1 MFEKMNALGAL
12 GTWLRTRV
20 RGSVDNDAAQYANRV
35 HEARMAER
43 RRVARELHDRLG
55 EVLTVG
61 LRQLDL
67 EEITGAGAGEGQSAI
82 AREVL
87 VEAMRR
93 LRLVTSGLR
102 DEPVTSFEKAIVDF
116 LNRVC
121 ADADVHLVVL
131 GDESWASAE
140 VLDEAFLIV
149 REALRNALT
158 HADPQSVVVGIEV
171 TRRELRSWVDDDGK
185 GFACGDNGEAS
196 VAGTGLAAMRE
207 RAALLGG
214 TVSIISKPGHGT
226 SVELSVP
233 LTGHRH
239 ERHQGNREAGTLGA
253 GVR

>member
-1 MFEKMNALGAL
+1 MSALSGL
-12 GTWLRTRV
+12 NRWVGTRLRGRA
-20 RGSVDNDAAQYANRV
+20 GGDPGPLENRV
-35 HEARMAER
+35 HEARLEER
-43 RRVARELHDRLG
+43 RRIARELHDRLG

-67 EEITGAGAGEGQSAI
+67 DEIMGPQIPAGQSAI
-82 AREVL
+82 AREAL

-102 DEPVTSFEKAIVDF
+102 DEPVTSFEKALTDF

-131 GDESWASAE
+131 GDETWASPAII
-140 VLDEAFLIV
+140 DEAFLIV

-158 HADPQSVVVGIEV
+158 HSAPQSVVVGVEV
-171 TRRELRSWVDDDGK
+171 TRRELRAWIDDDGK
-185 GFACGDNGEAS
+185 GFAVGDDAESPA
-196 VAGTGLAAMRE
+196 AGTGLATMRE

-214 TVSIISKPGHGT
+214 TVAITSKAGRGT

-233 LTGHRH
+233 LSGRRH
-239 ERHQGNREAGTLGA
+239 K
-253 GVR
+253 

>member
-1 MFEKMNALGAL
+1 MSALFGL
-12 GTWLRTRV
+12 NKWVGRQV
-20 RGSVDNDAAQYANRV
+20 RGSAGGDVAQYENRV
-35 HEARMAER
+35 HEALLDER

-67 EEITGAGAGEGQSAI
+67 DEIIGPQIPEGQSAV

-102 DEPVTSFEKAIVDF
+102 DEPVTSFEKALVDF

-121 ADADVHLVVL
+121 ADANVHLVVL
-131 GDESWASAE
+131 GDESWASPE
-140 VLDEAFLIV
+140 VIDEAFLIV

-158 HADPQSVVVGIEV
+158 HGAPQSVVVGVEV
-171 TRRELRSWVDDDGK
+171 TRRELRAWVDDDGN
-185 GFACGDNGEAS
+185 GFAVGGGAESPD
-196 VAGTGLAAMRE
+196 AGTGLATMRE

-214 TVSIISKPGHGT
+214 TVSIVSKPGHGT
-226 SVELSVP
+226 SVELTVP
-233 LTGHRH
+233 LSWRHRK
-239 ERHQGNREAGTLGA
+239 
-253 GVR
+253 

>member
-1 MFEKMNALGAL
+1 MSTLFALNKWVG
-12 GTWLRTRV
+12 RQI
-20 RGSVDNDAAQYANRV
+20 RGSADGDMTQYENRV
-35 HEARMAER
+35 HEARADER

-67 EEITGAGAGEGQSAI
+67 DEITGPEIPESQSAI

-102 DEPVTSFEKAIVDF
+102 DEPVTSFEKALADF

-121 ADADVHLVVL
+121 ADADVHLVVI
-131 GDESWASAE
+131 GDETWASAE
-140 VLDEAFLIV
+140 IVDEAFLIV

-158 HADPQSVVVGIEV
+158 HGVPQSVVVGVEV
-171 TRRELRSWVDDDGK
+171 TRRELRAWVDDDGT
-185 GFACGDNGEAS
+185 GFACGDDAESPA
-196 VAGTGLAAMRE
+196 AGTGLATMRE

-214 TVSIISKPGHGT
+214 TVSIISKPGRGT

-233 LTGHRH
+233 LPGHAH
-239 ERHQGNREAGTLGA
+239 E
-253 GVR
+253 

>member
-1 MFEKMNALGAL
+1 MSALFGLNKWVGRQIRGADD
-12 GTWLRTRV
+12 GDMTE
-20 RGSVDNDAAQYANRV
+20 YENRV
-35 HEARMAER
+35 YEARLDER
-43 RRVARELHDRLG
+43 RRIARELHDRLG

-67 EEITGAGAGEGQSAI
+67 DEITGPEIPESQSAI

-102 DEPVTSFEKAIVDF
+102 DEPVTSFEKALVDY

-121 ADADVHLVVL
+121 ADADVHLVVI
-131 GDESWASAE
+131 GDETWAPAGII
-140 VLDEAFLIV
+140 DEAFLIV

-158 HADPQSVVVGIEV
+158 HGAPQSVVVGIEV
-171 TRRELRSWVDDDGK
+171 TRRELRAWVDDDGR
-185 GFACGDNGEAS
+185 GFACGDDAEFP

-214 TVSIISKPGHGT
+214 TVSIVSKPGQGT
-226 SVELSVP
+226 SVELGVP
-233 LTGHRH
+233 LSGHHH
-239 ERHQGNREAGTLGA
+239 E
-253 GVR
+253 

>member
-1 MFEKMNALGAL
+1 MSTFSGLNKWVGRQMRGAAD
-12 GTWLRTRV
+12 G
-20 RGSVDNDAAQYANRV
+20 DMAQYENRV
-35 HEARMAER
+35 YEARLDER
-43 RRVARELHDRLG
+43 RRIARELHDRLG

-67 EEITGAGAGEGQSAI
+67 DEIMGPEIQEGQSAI

-102 DEPVTSFEKAIVDF
+102 DEPVTSFEKALEDF

-131 GDESWASAE
+131 GDEAWASAE
-140 VLDEAFLIV
+140 TIDEAFLVV

-158 HADPQSVVVGIEV
+158 HGAPQSVVVGVEV
-171 TRRELRSWVDDDGK
+171 TRRELRALVDDDGK
-185 GFACGDNGEAS
+185 GFAVGGDAESPA
-196 VAGTGLAAMRE
+196 AGTGLATMRE

-214 TVSIISKPGHGT
+214 TLAIVSKAGRGT
-226 SVELSVP
+226 SVELNVP
-233 LTGHRH
+233 LSGHRH
-239 ERHQGNREAGTLGA
+239 K
-253 GVR
+253 

>member
-1 MFEKMNALGAL
+1 MNTVFALNKWVG
-12 GTWLRTRV
+12 RQI
-20 RGSVDNDAAQYANRV
+20 RGSADGDMAEYENRV
-35 HEARMAER
+35 HEARLDER

-67 EEITGAGAGEGQSAI
+67 EEIAGLEGPGSQSVI

-102 DEPVTSFEKAIVDF
+102 DEPVTSFEKALVDY

-121 ADADVHLVVL
+121 ADANVHLVVI
-131 GDESWASAE
+131 GDESWAPAE
-140 VLDEAFLIV
+140 IIDEAFLIV

-158 HADPQSVVVGIEV
+158 HGAPQSVVVGVEV
-171 TRRELRSWVDDDGK
+171 TRRQIRAWVDDDGT
-185 GFACGDNGEAS
+185 GFVCGDDAESPA
-196 VAGTGLAAMRE
+196 AGTGLAAMRE

-214 TVSIISKPGHGT
+214 SVSIVSKPDHGT
-226 SVELSVP
+226 SVELTVP
-233 LTGHRH
+233 LPGHRH
-239 ERHQGNREAGTLGA
+239 E
-253 GVR
+253 

>member
-1 MFEKMNALGAL
+1 MSTLSGLNKWVGKQIRGAGDGDL
-12 GTWLRTRV
+12 
-20 RGSVDNDAAQYANRV
+20 AQYENRV
-35 HEARMAER
+35 HEARLDER
-43 RRVARELHDRLG
+43 RRIARELHDRLG

-67 EEITGAGAGEGQSAI
+67 DEIMGPEIPEGQSAI

-102 DEPVTSFEKAIVDF
+102 DEPVTSFEKALADF

-131 GDESWASAE
+131 GDETWAPAE
-140 VLDEAFLIV
+140 IIDEAFLIV

-158 HADPQSVVVGIEV
+158 HGAPQSVVVGVEV
-171 TRRELRSWVDDDGK
+171 TRRELRAWVDDDGK
-185 GFACGDNGEAS
+185 GFAVGDDAESPA
-196 VAGTGLAAMRE
+196 AGTGLATMRE

-214 TVSIISKPGHGT
+214 TVAITSKPGRGT

-233 LTGHRH
+233 LSGRH
-239 ERHQGNREAGTLGA
+239 HK
-253 GVR
+253 

>member
-1 MFEKMNALGAL
+1 MNALAAL
-12 GTWLRTRV
+12 NKWVGRQIR
-20 RGSVDNDAAQYANRV
+20 SSDNSDVAQYANRV

-43 RRVARELHDRLG
+43 RRIARELHDRLG

-67 EEITGAGAGEGQSAI
+67 DEITGPSIPEGQSAI

-102 DEPVTSFEKAIVDF
+102 DEPVTSFEKALVDF

-140 VLDEAFLIV
+140 VIDEAFLIV

-158 HADPQSVVVGIEV
+158 HAMPQSVVVGIEV
-171 TRRELRSWVDDDGK
+171 TRRELRAWVDDDGK
-185 GFACGDNGEAS
+185 GFVCGDNGQS
-196 VAGTGLAAMRE
+196 PVAGTGLAAMRE
-207 RAALLGG
+207 RSALLGG

-226 SVELSVP
+226 SVELAVP
-233 LTGHRH
+233 LSGHRH
-239 ERHQGNREAGTLGA
+239 EKHQGNRETGDLVR

>member
-1 MFEKMNALGAL
+1 MSTLSGLNKWVGKQL
-12 GTWLRTRV
+12 
-20 RGSVDNDAAQYANRV
+20 RGSGDGDMAQYENRV
-35 HEARMAER
+35 YGARLDER
-43 RRVARELHDRLG
+43 RRIARELHDRLG

-67 EEITGAGAGEGQSAI
+67 DEIMGPEIPEGQSAV

-102 DEPVTSFEKAIVDF
+102 DEPVTSFEKALVDF

-131 GDESWASAE
+131 GDETWASAE
-140 VLDEAFLIV
+140 IIDEAFLIV

-158 HADPQSVVVGIEV
+158 HGAPQSVVVGVEV
-171 TRRELRSWVDDDGK
+171 TRRELRAWVDDDGK
-185 GFACGDNGEAS
+185 GFAVGDDAESPA
-196 VAGTGLAAMRE
+196 AGTGLATMRE

-214 TVSIISKPGHGT
+214 TLAITSRHGRGT

-233 LTGHRH
+233 LAGRRH
-239 ERHQGNREAGTLGA
+239 K
-253 GVR
+253 

>member
-1 MFEKMNALGAL
+1 MNTVFAINKWVG
-12 GTWLRTRV
+12 RQI
-20 RGSVDNDAAQYANRV
+20 RGSADGDMAEYENRV
-35 HEARMAER
+35 HEARLDER

-67 EEITGAGAGEGQSAI
+67 EEITDPEGPGSQSVI

-102 DEPVTSFEKAIVDF
+102 DEPVTSFEKALVDY

-121 ADADVHLVVL
+121 ADANVHLVVI
-131 GDESWASAE
+131 GDESWAPAE
-140 VLDEAFLIV
+140 IIDEAFLIV

-158 HADPQSVVVGIEV
+158 HGAPQSVVVGVEV
-171 TRRELRSWVDDDGK
+171 TRRQIRAWVDDDGT
-185 GFACGDNGEAS
+185 GFVCGDDAESPA
-196 VAGTGLAAMRE
+196 AGTGLAAMRE

-214 TVSIISKPGHGT
+214 SVSIVSKPDHGT
-226 SVELSVP
+226 SVELTVP
-233 LTGHRH
+233 LPGHRH
-239 ERHQGNREAGTLGA
+239 E
-253 GVR
+253 